1 MPARRRPPLE
11 LEQQDGL
18 HWPQLREQ
26 QHLTAHLPPAEKAA
40 AAQRAALLVSQG
52 YGAPGLKEWLNYPG
66 QHPGERP
73 ASAPAGRR
81 EQQLADLFDDAA

>member
-1 MPARRRPPLE
+1 MPARRRPLLE

-18 HWPQLREQ
+18 SWPQLREQ
-26 QHLTAHLPPAEKAA
+26 QRLTAHLPPAEKAA

-52 YGAPGLKEWLNYPG
+52 YGALEAWLNHPG

-73 ASAPAGRR
+73 PSAPAGRR

>member
-1 MPARRRPPLE
+1 MPARLRPALE

-18 HWPQLREQ
+18 AWPQLRQ
-26 QHLTAHLPPAEKAA
+26 QQQLMANVPPEERAA

-52 YGAPGLKEWLNYPG
+52 YGALEAWLNHPG

-73 ASAPAGRR
+73 ASAPTGRR
-81 EQQLADLFDDAA
+81 EQQLAALFDDAA